1 MTVLITGSQVQ
12 NQYKIFGFCASQT
25 PPGTLCLGT
34 PRTAGLVLAIR
45 RVGRSQAVGCGDPV
59 TLHRSRARR
68 AVCAVAATAER
79 GERPPLH
86 CQPGRRWPPCGR
98 VLRQRLLRGAGQCL
112 PLVFPFDNPSV
123 HAGLRGGSRY
133 ASGGGPGRTISATVG
148 DILCAARVH
157 ARPPKPRALPSA
169 LRAPRCHLRA

>member
-1 MTVLITGSQVQ
+1 MLITGSQVQ
-12 NQYKIFGFCASQT
+12 NQYKNIRILRIANSSWDNLVGE
-25 PPGTLCLGT
+25 
-34 PRTAGLVLAIR
+34 PRTADLILAIR